1 MTLRALSAS
10 LVALGLFTAAVT
22 GCDSGRRVLVV
33 EEEFALGD
41 LSEIALDQRAGDLVI
56 VGEDDSDAVR
66 LVVELRTH
74 RASTSR
80 DEQAKDALRIGLDR
94 EGRDVGRLL
103 AGLHRPPAGYY
114 VDVTAFV
121 PSSVHME
128 VEDGSG
134 DVLIENL
141 ASLRIDDDSGDID
154 IVGIAGDL
162 VISDDSGDL
171 VAEQIGG
178 SVRIDDDSGDIVL
191 ADIGGDVEIDD
202 DSGDMVIEDAEGT
215 VTIDDRSGDIV
226 VLGAKDVDVRSD
238 SSGDVVIR

>member
-1 MTLRALSAS
+1 MTLRALSAPF
-10 LVALGLFTAAVT
+10 LALGLFSSALT
-22 GCDSGRRVLVV
+22 GCDADRRVLVV
-33 EEEFALGD
+33 EEDFALGD

-56 VGEDDSDAVR
+56 VGEDDSDSIR
-66 LVVELRTH
+66 LVVELRT
-74 RASTSR
+74 RRPSTSR
-80 DEQAKDALRIGLDR
+80 DEQAKDALRIGLER

-121 PSSVHME
+121 PSSIHME

-141 ASLRIDDDSGDID
+141 ASLRIDDDSGDLD

-162 VISDDSGDL
+162 SISDDSGDL
-171 VAEQIGG
+171 VAEHIGG
-178 SVRIDDDSGDIVL
+178 NVRIEDDSGDIVL
-191 ADIGGDVEIDD
+191 SDVGGDVELED
-202 DSGDMVIEDAEGT
+202 DSGDMVIEDVEGM

-226 VLGAKDVDVRSD
+226 VIGAKDVNVRSD

>member
-1 MTLRALSAS
+1 MTLRALSAP
-10 LVALGLFTAAVT
+10 LLAVGLFTSVLA
-22 GCDSGRRVLVV
+22 GCDADRRVLV

-41 LSEIALDQRAGDLVI
+41 LTEIALDQRAGDLVI

-74 RASTSR
+74 RASTSS
-80 DEQAKDALRIGLDR
+80 DERAKDALRIGLER
-94 EGRDVGRLL
+94 EGRDIGRLL

-121 PSSVHME
+121 PSSIHME

-134 DVLIENL
+134 DVLIENI
-141 ASLRIDDDSGDID
+141 ASLRIDDDSGDMD

-162 VISDDSGDL
+162 AISDDSGDL
-171 VAEQIGG
+171 VAEHIGG

-191 ADIGGDVEIDD
+191 TDVGGDVELDD
-202 DSGDMVIEDAEGT
+202 DSGDIVIEDAAGI

-226 VLGAKDVDVRSD
+226 VIGAKDVDVRSD